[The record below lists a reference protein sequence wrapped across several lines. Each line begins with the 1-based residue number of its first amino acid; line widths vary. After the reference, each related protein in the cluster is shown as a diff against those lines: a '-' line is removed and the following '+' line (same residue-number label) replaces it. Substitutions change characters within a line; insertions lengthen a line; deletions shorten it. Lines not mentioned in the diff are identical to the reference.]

1 MNSIT
6 EVSTDYA
13 FPNSEG
19 DHTCHYLWQPVIDA
33 LRKNNAKSVF
43 DLGCGNGAFV
53 RFLNASGFAARG
65 VDPSSQGVAMA
76 KKTDSHAPIE
86 QGSGY
91 EPLADK
97 YGQFDAVVSLEVI
110 GHVYYPRKFLSTIF
124 DLTKPGGTIAISTPY
139 HGYLKNLLIALM
151 GHFDTH
157 VSPLWDHGIIKLWS
171 ISSLT
176 TLLEERQLENIS
188 VTRLGR
194 IPPIAKT
201 MLFTCKK
208 PG

>member
-1 MNSIT
+1 MNPII
-6 EVSTDYA
+6 EVSTEYA
-13 FPNSEG
+13 FPNAEG
-19 DHTCHYLWQPVIDA
+19 DHTRHYLWQPVIDS

-53 RFLNASGFAARG
+53 RFLNASGFTATG

-76 KKTDSHAPIE
+76 KKADSQTPIE

-110 GHVYYPRKFLSTIF
+110 GHVYYPRKFVKTLF
-124 DLTKPGGTIAISTPY
+124 DLAKPGGTIAISTPY
-139 HGYLKNLLIALM
+139 HGYWKNLLIALM

-157 VSPLWDHGIIKLWS
+157 ASPLWDHGIIKLWS

-176 TLLEERQLENIS
+176 SLLQEQQVDGIS
-188 VTRLGR
+188 VKRLGR

-201 MLFTCKK
+201 MLVTCKK
-208 PG
+208 PT